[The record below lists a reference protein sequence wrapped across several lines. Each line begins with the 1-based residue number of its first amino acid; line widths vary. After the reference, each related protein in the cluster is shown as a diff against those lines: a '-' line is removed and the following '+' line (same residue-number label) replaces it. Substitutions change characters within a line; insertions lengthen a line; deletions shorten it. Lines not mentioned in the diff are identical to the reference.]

1 MSSFSSEE
9 SELYND
15 IYFNEEILSYKSI
28 EELKDNLLPY
38 NIKEPIFF
46 NYYKYLAKESSE
58 KKTEADNENNYETD
72 KKIQKEEQI
81 DEIKFK
87 LFLML
92 YLECNYNGQYDGLI
106 CNNYFKTKRLIIQQ
120 YKLKDHNI
128 IEFG

>member
-1 MSSFSSEE
+1 MTSYSLKEYA
-9 SELYND
+9 LYDD
-15 IYFNEEILSYKSI
+15 IYFGEEIQSCKAI
-28 EELKDNLLPY
+28 EELKEDLLAY
-38 NIKEPIFF
+38 YIKEPIFF